1 MSLGAPLGF
10 AKNSVDPIV
19 ASIFSDRFPF
29 EHTNNA
35 VLSED
40 GIAMRDFD
48 EFRKWKKMPERL

>member
-1 MSLGAPLGF
+1 LGF